1 MTKIYITGISGELGS
16 NLAHLLLDM
25 GFGVAGND
33 LARIKEAW
41 QLSDITDRITY
52 KWKATQDLSR
62 EDLNG
67 YDAIIDAGCQADRPL
82 GETSPYY
89 THQNNLVAPMHLL
102 EVVKGLAIKPICIY
116 PSSFVIFFGVPPSEQ
131 PITEKTKPRPK
142 GVYALTKYFA
152 EETYRLYH
160 DTYEVPVI
168 ITRVGSCFAP
178 GGRSDQFIHRII
190 IEMLQQKPHIQVWS
204 PGAGRA
210 YTYGEDAL
218 EFYKL
223 LFNRDLNDF
232 VGITLH
238 DAGNKENKAYTNI
251 QITEHVKRI
260 TGYEGKIEYIDNYEV
275 TERVFDPTKVK
286 KVPVIQH
293 TDWEHSLSRD
303 LLGWQPKYTIEE
315 GLKKTV
321 EWFKDNL
328 WRY

>member
-1 MTKIYITGISGELGS
+1 MTKIYITGISGELGA
-16 NLAHLLLDM
+16 NITRVLLDM
-25 GFGVAGND
+25 GFDVAGND
-33 LARIKEAW
+33 LTRIKEAW
-41 QLSDITDRITY
+41 RLSDIEDKITY

-89 THQNNLVAPMHLL
+89 THQNNLTAPMHLL
-102 EVVKGLAIKPICIY
+102 EIVKGLAIKPICIY

-131 PITEKTKPRPK
+131 PITEKTKPQPK

-160 DTYEVPVI
+160 NTYGVPVI
-168 ITRVGSCFAP
+168 ITRVGSCFAG

-190 IEMLQQKPHIQVWS
+190 IEMLQEKEEIEVWS
-204 PGAGRA
+204 REAGRV

-218 EFYKL
+218 NFYKI
-223 LFNRDLNDF
+223 LFKKDLYDY
-232 VGITLH
+232 VGLTLH
-238 DAGNKENKAYTNI
+238 DGGNKENRAYTN
-251 QITEHVKRI
+251 TEIAEKLRKI
-260 TGYEGKIEYIDNYEV
+260 TGYEKEITYLDRYEV
-275 TERVFDPTKVK
+275 TELVTDPVTKET
-286 KVPVIQH
+286 VPVVQH
-293 TDWEHSLSRD
+293 ADWKNAATYE